1 MDIHEYQ
8 AKEILASFGVTI
20 PRGGIVYSPET
31 AENKAREIGGS
42 KWVVKAQIHSGAR
55 GKAGGVIVCNSPLEV
70 AQATDK
76 LLGKKLVTNQTGPQ
90 GKIVNRIYIEEA
102 TDIEKELYLGLVF
115 DRSSESIMI
124 VASTEGGMSVEEIAK
139 EKPDSI
145 IRSKIEVAVGIQD
158 FQARELAFGL
168 GIEPELVRRV
178 SETIIGCA
186 KAFSELDATMVEVN
200 PLVISKQKQILALDC
215 KMSFDN
221 NAMFRRDKVS
231 ELRDKTQEDEK
242 EVYASDRGLNYVS
255 LDGNIGNIINGAGL
269 AMASMDMIKLAG
281 GEPANFLDV
290 GGGATPEKI
299 VKAFRLITMDK
310 KVKVILVN
318 IFAGINRCD
327 WVAEGIVTWLWGG
340 YSVDNPTLTRFFTL
354 HYLIPFLILGLVV
367 LHIWALHIPGN
378 NNPVGIDIKKPSK
391 DTVPFHPYIVIKDG
405 FALLMFMIV
414 FAFFVFYTPN
424 ILGHADNYIEANPLV
439 TPAHIVPEWYLLPFY
454 AILRSVPD
462 KLLGVIAMLSAI
474 LILAALPWLD
484 TSKIRSAVFR
494 PLYKQ
499 FYWILVADVLILG
512 YVGAMPAEGLYLLIA
527 RIATAYYFLH
537 FLVVLPILGFKER
550 TTPVPLS
557 ITEPILGGSPNLATV
572 KKKDNLKDQ

>member
-8 AKEILASFGVTI
+8 AKEILSSFGVTI
-20 PRGGIVYSPET
+20 PRGGIVYSPEN

-55 GKAGGVIVCNSPLEV
+55 GKAGGIIVCNSPLEV

-76 LLGKKLVTNQTGPQ
+76 LLGKKLVTNQTGPE

-115 DRSSESIMI
+115 DRSSESIMV

-139 EKPDSI
+139 EKPETI
-145 IRSKIEVAVGIQD
+145 IRSKIEVAVGIQS

-168 GIEPELVRRV
+168 GIDPELIARA
-178 SETIIGCA
+178 SDTIIGCA

-221 NAMFRRDKVS
+221 NAMFRRNKVS
-231 ELRDKTQEDEK
+231 ELRDKSQEDEK

-327 WVAEGIVTWLWGG
+327 WVAEGIVQALEKIEVKVPLVIRLAGTNVEKG
-340 YSVDNPTLTRFFTL
+340 NK
-354 HYLIPFLILGLVV
+354 ILK
-367 LHIWALHIPGN
+367 
-378 NNPVGIDIKKPSK
+378 DSK
-391 DTVPFHPYIVIKDG
+391 I
-405 FALLMFMIV
+405 
-414 FAFFVFYTPN
+414 
-424 ILGHADNYIEANPLV
+424 NYIEASTLEEAANKAV
-439 TPAHIVPEWYLLPFY
+439 
-454 AILRSVPD
+454 
-462 KLLGVIAMLSAI
+462 
-474 LILAALPWLD
+474 AAL
-484 TSKIRSAVFR
+484 K
-494 PLYKQ
+494 
-499 FYWILVADVLILG
+499 
-512 YVGAMPAEGLYLLIA
+512 
-527 RIATAYYFLH
+527 
-537 FLVVLPILGFKER
+537 
-550 TTPVPLS
+550 
-557 ITEPILGGSPNLATV
+557 
-572 KKKDNLKDQ
+572 

>member
-20 PRGGIVYSPET
+20 PRGGIVYSPEN

-76 LLGKKLVTNQTGPQ
+76 LLGKKLVTNQTGPE

-115 DRSSESIMI
+115 DRSSESIMV
-124 VASTEGGMSVEEIAK
+124 VASTEGGMSVEEISK
-139 EKPDSI
+139 EKPESI
-145 IRSKIEVAVGIQD
+145 IRSKIEVAVGIQS

-168 GIEPELVRRV
+168 GIDPELITRA

-221 NAMFRRDKVS
+221 NAMFRRNKVS
-231 ELRDKTQEDEK
+231 ELRDKSQEDEK
-242 EVYASDRGLNYVS
+242 EVFASDRGLNYVS
-255 LDGNIGNIINGAGL
+255 LEGNIGNIINGAGL

-281 GEPANFLDV
+281 GQPANFLDV
-290 GGGATPEKI
+290 GGGATPDKI
-299 VKAFRLITMDK
+299 VKAFKLITMDE

-327 WVAEGIVTWLWGG
+327 WVAEGIVQALEKIEIKVPLVIRLAGTNVEKG
-340 YSVDNPTLTRFFTL
+340 NK
-354 HYLIPFLILGLVV
+354 ILQDSK
-367 LHIWALHIPGN
+367 
-378 NNPVGIDIKKPSK
+378 ID
-391 DTVPFHPYIVIKDG
+391 
-405 FALLMFMIV
+405 
-414 FAFFVFYTPN
+414 
-424 ILGHADNYIEANPLV
+424 YIEANTLEDAANKAV
-439 TPAHIVPEWYLLPFY
+439 
-454 AILRSVPD
+454 
-462 KLLGVIAMLSAI
+462 
-474 LILAALPWLD
+474 AALD
-484 TSKIRSAVFR
+484 K
-494 PLYKQ
+494 
-499 FYWILVADVLILG
+499 
-512 YVGAMPAEGLYLLIA
+512 
-527 RIATAYYFLH
+527 
-537 FLVVLPILGFKER
+537 
-550 TTPVPLS
+550 
-557 ITEPILGGSPNLATV
+557 
-572 KKKDNLKDQ
+572 

>member
-8 AKEILASFGVTI
+8 AKEILSSFGVTI
-20 PRGGIVYSPET
+20 PRGGIVYSPEN

-55 GKAGGVIVCNSPLEV
+55 GKAGGIIVCNSPLEV

-76 LLGKKLVTNQTGPQ
+76 LLGKKLITNQTGPE

-115 DRSSESIMI
+115 DRSSESIMV

-139 EKPDSI
+139 EKPETI
-145 IRSKIEVAVGIQD
+145 IRSKIEVAVGIQN

-168 GIEPELVRRV
+168 GIDPELIARA
-178 SETIIGCA
+178 SDTIIGCA

-221 NAMFRRDKVS
+221 NAMFRRNKVS

-255 LDGNIGNIINGAGL
+255 LEGNIGNIINGAGL

-327 WVAEGIVTWLWGG
+327 WVAEGIVQALDKVEVKVPLVIRLAGTNVEKG
-340 YSVDNPTLTRFFTL
+340 NK
-354 HYLIPFLILGLVV
+354 IL
-367 LHIWALHIPGN
+367 
-378 NNPVGIDIKKPSK
+378 KESK
-391 DTVPFHPYIVIKDG
+391 I
-405 FALLMFMIV
+405 
-414 FAFFVFYTPN
+414 
-424 ILGHADNYIEANPLV
+424 NYIEANTL
-439 TPAHIVPEWYLLPFY
+439 EE
-454 AILRSVPD
+454 
-462 KLLGVIAMLSAI
+462 
-474 LILAALPWLD
+474 AAN
-484 TSKIRSAVFR
+484 KAV
-494 PLYKQ
+494 
-499 FYWILVADVLILG
+499 VA
-512 YVGAMPAEGLYLLIA
+512 
-527 RIATAYYFLH
+527 
-537 FLVVLPILGFKER
+537 
-550 TTPVPLS
+550 
-557 ITEPILGGSPNLATV
+557 
-572 KKKDNLKDQ
+572 LK

>member
-8 AKEILASFGVTI
+8 AKEILSSFGVTI
-20 PRGGIVYSPET
+20 PRGGIVYSPEN

-55 GKAGGVIVCNSPLEV
+55 GKAGGIIVCNSPLEV

-76 LLGKKLVTNQTGPQ
+76 LLGKKLVTNQTGPE

-115 DRSSESIMI
+115 DRGSESIMV

-139 EKPDSI
+139 EKPETI
-145 IRSKIEVAVGIQD
+145 IRSKIEVAVGIQS

-168 GIEPELVRRV
+168 GIEPELIARA
-178 SETIIGCA
+178 SDTIIGCA

-221 NAMFRRDKVS
+221 NAMFRRNKVS
-231 ELRDKTQEDEK
+231 ELRDKSQEDEK
-242 EVYASDRGLNYVS
+242 EVYASDRGLTYVS

-327 WVAEGIVTWLWGG
+327 WVAEGIVQALEKIEVKVPLVIRLAGTNVEKG
-340 YSVDNPTLTRFFTL
+340 NK
-354 HYLIPFLILGLVV
+354 IL
-367 LHIWALHIPGN
+367 
-378 NNPVGIDIKKPSK
+378 K
-391 DTVPFHPYIVIKDG
+391 DS
-405 FALLMFMIV
+405 
-414 FAFFVFYTPN
+414 N
-424 ILGHADNYIEANPLV
+424 INYIEASTLEEAANKAV
-439 TPAHIVPEWYLLPFY
+439 
-454 AILRSVPD
+454 
-462 KLLGVIAMLSAI
+462 
-474 LILAALPWLD
+474 AAL
-484 TSKIRSAVFR
+484 K
-494 PLYKQ
+494 
-499 FYWILVADVLILG
+499 
-512 YVGAMPAEGLYLLIA
+512 
-527 RIATAYYFLH
+527 
-537 FLVVLPILGFKER
+537 
-550 TTPVPLS
+550 
-557 ITEPILGGSPNLATV
+557 
-572 KKKDNLKDQ
+572 

>member
-8 AKEILASFGVTI
+8 AKEILSSFGVTI
-20 PRGGIVYSPET
+20 PRGGIVYSPEN

-55 GKAGGVIVCNSPLEV
+55 GKAGGIIVCNSPLEV

-76 LLGKKLVTNQTGPQ
+76 LLGKKLITNQTGPE

-115 DRSSESIMI
+115 DRSSESIMV

-139 EKPDSI
+139 EKPETI
-145 IRSKIEVAVGIQD
+145 IRSKIEVAVGIQN

-168 GIEPELVRRV
+168 GIDPELIARA
-178 SETIIGCA
+178 SDTIIGCA

-221 NAMFRRDKVS
+221 NAMFRRNKVS

-255 LDGNIGNIINGAGL
+255 LEGNIGNIINGAGL

-327 WVAEGIVTWLWGG
+327 WVAEGIVQALDK
-340 YSVDNPTLTRFFTL
+340 VEVKVP
-354 HYLIPFLILGLVV
+354 LVIRLAGTNV
-367 LHIWALHIPGN
+367 EKGN
-378 NNPVGIDIKKPSK
+378 KIQKERKI
-391 DTVPFHPYIVIKDG
+391 
-405 FALLMFMIV
+405 
-414 FAFFVFYTPN
+414 
-424 ILGHADNYIEANPLV
+424 NYIEANTL
-439 TPAHIVPEWYLLPFY
+439 EE
-454 AILRSVPD
+454 
-462 KLLGVIAMLSAI
+462 
-474 LILAALPWLD
+474 AAN
-484 TSKIRSAVFR
+484 KAV
-494 PLYKQ
+494 K
-499 FYWILVADVLILG
+499 A
-512 YVGAMPAEGLYLLIA
+512 
-527 RIATAYYFLH
+527 
-537 FLVVLPILGFKER
+537 
-550 TTPVPLS
+550 
-557 ITEPILGGSPNLATV
+557 
-572 KKKDNLKDQ
+572 LK

>member
-8 AKEILASFGVTI
+8 AKEILSSFGVTI
-20 PRGGIVYSPET
+20 PRGGIVYSPEN

-42 KWVVKAQIHSGAR
+42 RWVVKAQIHSGAR
-55 GKAGGVIVCNSPLEV
+55 GKAGGIIVCNSPLEV

-76 LLGKKLVTNQTGPQ
+76 LLGKKLVTNQTGPE

-115 DRSSESIMI
+115 DRSSESIMV

-139 EKPDSI
+139 EKPETI
-145 IRSKIEVAVGIQD
+145 IRSKIEVAVGIQS

-168 GIEPELVRRV
+168 GIDPDLIARA
-178 SETIIGCA
+178 SDTIIGCA

-221 NAMFRRDKVS
+221 NAMFRRNKVS
-231 ELRDKTQEDEK
+231 ELRDKSQEDEK

-255 LDGNIGNIINGAGL
+255 LEGNIGNIINGAGL

-327 WVAEGIVTWLWGG
+327 WVAEGIVQALEKIE
-340 YSVDNPTLTRFFTL
+340 VKVP
-354 HYLIPFLILGLVV
+354 LVV
-367 LHIWALHIPGN
+367 RLAGTNVEKGN
-378 NNPVGIDIKKPSK
+378 KILKDSK
-391 DTVPFHPYIVIKDG
+391 I
-405 FALLMFMIV
+405 
-414 FAFFVFYTPN
+414 
-424 ILGHADNYIEANPLV
+424 NYIEASTLEEAANKAV
-439 TPAHIVPEWYLLPFY
+439 
-454 AILRSVPD
+454 
-462 KLLGVIAMLSAI
+462 
-474 LILAALPWLD
+474 AAL
-484 TSKIRSAVFR
+484 
-494 PLYKQ
+494 
-499 FYWILVADVLILG
+499 
-512 YVGAMPAEGLYLLIA
+512 
-527 RIATAYYFLH
+527 
-537 FLVVLPILGFKER
+537 
-550 TTPVPLS
+550 
-557 ITEPILGGSPNLATV
+557 
-572 KKKDNLKDQ
+572 

>member
-8 AKEILASFGVTI
+8 AKEILSSFGVTI
-20 PRGGIVYSPET
+20 PRGGIVYSPEN

-55 GKAGGVIVCNSPLEV
+55 GKAGGIIVCNSPLEV

-76 LLGKKLVTNQTGPQ
+76 LLGKKLVTNQTGPE

-115 DRSSESIMI
+115 DRSSESIMV
-124 VASTEGGMSVEEIAK
+124 VASTEGGMSVEEISK
-139 EKPDSI
+139 EKPETI
-145 IRSKIEVAVGIQD
+145 IRSKIEVAVGIQN

-168 GIEPELVRRV
+168 GIDPELISRA
-178 SETIIGCA
+178 SDTIVGCA

-231 ELRDKTQEDEK
+231 ELRDKTQENDS

-255 LDGNIGNIINGAGL
+255 LNGNIGNIINGAGL

-299 VKAFRLITMDK
+299 VKAFKLITMDQ

-327 WVAEGIVTWLWGG
+327 WVAEGIVQALEKIE
-340 YSVDNPTLTRFFTL
+340 VKIP
-354 HYLIPFLILGLVV
+354 LIIRLAGTNVEKGNKIL
-367 LHIWALHIPGN
+367 
-378 NNPVGIDIKKPSK
+378 KESK
-391 DTVPFHPYIVIKDG
+391 I
-405 FALLMFMIV
+405 
-414 FAFFVFYTPN
+414 
-424 ILGHADNYIEANPLV
+424 NYIEANTLEDAANKAV
-439 TPAHIVPEWYLLPFY
+439 KA
-454 AILRSVPD
+454 
-462 KLLGVIAMLSAI
+462 LG
-474 LILAALPWLD
+474 
-484 TSKIRSAVFR
+484 T
-494 PLYKQ
+494 
-499 FYWILVADVLILG
+499 
-512 YVGAMPAEGLYLLIA
+512 
-527 RIATAYYFLH
+527 
-537 FLVVLPILGFKER
+537 
-550 TTPVPLS
+550 
-557 ITEPILGGSPNLATV
+557 
-572 KKKDNLKDQ
+572 

>member
-8 AKEILASFGVTI
+8 AKEILSSFGVTI
-20 PRGGIVYSPET
+20 PRGGIVYSPEN

-55 GKAGGVIVCNSPLEV
+55 GKAGGIIVCNSPLEV

-76 LLGKKLVTNQTGPQ
+76 LLGKKLVTNQTGPE

-115 DRSSESIMI
+115 DRSSESIMV

-139 EKPDSI
+139 EKPETI
-145 IRSKIEVAVGIQD
+145 IRSKIEVAVGIQS

-168 GIEPELVRRV
+168 GIDPELIARA
-178 SETIIGCA
+178 SDTIIGCA

-221 NAMFRRDKVS
+221 NAMFRRNKVS
-231 ELRDKTQEDEK
+231 ELRDKSQEDEK

-269 AMASMDMIKLAG
+269 AMASMDRINLAG

-310 KVKVILVN
+310 KVTGILVN
-318 IFAGINRCD
+318 IFAGRNRCD
-327 WVAEGIVTWLWGG
+327 WGAEGIVQALEKIEVKVPLVIRLAGTNVEKG
-340 YSVDNPTLTRFFTL
+340 NK
-354 HYLIPFLILGLVV
+354 IL
-367 LHIWALHIPGN
+367 
-378 NNPVGIDIKKPSK
+378 K
-391 DTVPFHPYIVIKDG
+391 DS
-405 FALLMFMIV
+405 
-414 FAFFVFYTPN
+414 N
-424 ILGHADNYIEANPLV
+424 INYIEASTLEEAANKAV
-439 TPAHIVPEWYLLPFY
+439 
-454 AILRSVPD
+454 
-462 KLLGVIAMLSAI
+462 
-474 LILAALPWLD
+474 AAL
-484 TSKIRSAVFR
+484 K
-494 PLYKQ
+494 
-499 FYWILVADVLILG
+499 
-512 YVGAMPAEGLYLLIA
+512 
-527 RIATAYYFLH
+527 
-537 FLVVLPILGFKER
+537 
-550 TTPVPLS
+550 
-557 ITEPILGGSPNLATV
+557 
-572 KKKDNLKDQ
+572 

>member
-8 AKEILASFGVTI
+8 AKEILSSFGVII
-20 PRGGIVYSPET
+20 PRGGIAYSPEN

-55 GKAGGVIVCNSPLEV
+55 GKAGGIIVCNSPLEV

-76 LLGKKLVTNQTGPQ
+76 LLGKKLVTNQTGPE

-115 DRSSESIMI
+115 DRSSESIMV

-139 EKPDSI
+139 EKPETI
-145 IRSKIEVAVGIQD
+145 IRSKIEVAVGIQN

-168 GIEPELVRRV
+168 GIDPELITRAAD
-178 SETIIGCA
+178 TIVGCA
-186 KAFSELDATMVEVN
+186 RAFSELDATMVEVN

-221 NAMFRRDKVS
+221 NAMFRRNKVS

-327 WVAEGIVTWLWGG
+327 WVAEGIVQALEKVEVKVPLVIRLAGTNVEKG
-340 YSVDNPTLTRFFTL
+340 NK
-354 HYLIPFLILGLVV
+354 ILK
-367 LHIWALHIPGN
+367 
-378 NNPVGIDIKKPSK
+378 DSK
-391 DTVPFHPYIVIKDG
+391 I
-405 FALLMFMIV
+405 
-414 FAFFVFYTPN
+414 
-424 ILGHADNYIEANPLV
+424 NYIEANTL
-439 TPAHIVPEWYLLPFY
+439 EE
-454 AILRSVPD
+454 
-462 KLLGVIAMLSAI
+462 
-474 LILAALPWLD
+474 AAN
-484 TSKIRSAVFR
+484 KAV
-494 PLYKQ
+494 
-499 FYWILVADVLILG
+499 
-512 YVGAMPAEGLYLLIA
+512 E
-527 RIATAYYFLH
+527 T
-537 FLVVLPILGFKER
+537 
-550 TTPVPLS
+550 
-557 ITEPILGGSPNLATV
+557 
-572 KKKDNLKDQ
+572 LK